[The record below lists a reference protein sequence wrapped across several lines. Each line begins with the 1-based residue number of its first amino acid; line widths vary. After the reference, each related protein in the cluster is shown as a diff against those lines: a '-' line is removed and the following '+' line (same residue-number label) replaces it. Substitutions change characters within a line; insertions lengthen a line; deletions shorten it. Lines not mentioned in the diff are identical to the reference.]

1 MGKNMQN
8 VPKLRF
14 RGFDEDWQQNRLE
27 ELFVF
32 LQNNTLSR
40 AELKQESG
48 IARNVHYGDVLIRYG
63 EVTRVDELVP
73 EYISNP
79 DIAERFKLSLL
90 SDGDIVFAD
99 TAEDETAGRCTEI
112 SETEGLKVI
121 SGLHTIPCHPLE
133 KFAYGFIG
141 FCLNASSFHNQ
152 LLPLMQGAKV
162 TSISKT
168 ALASAI
174 VRYPKE
180 KDEQKLVGN
189 TLMSV
194 NNLITLHQRKLSKL
208 QDLKNALLV
217 KMFPA
222 EGESVPAVRFKG
234 YEGAWEQRSWKDC
247 VDISTNMVDPT
258 SCEFNDLPHIG
269 PGNIESFTGQLMNN
283 IHTAAEDGVISGKFL
298 FQPGDIIYGKIRPN
312 LGKYVL
318 VDFKGLA
325 SADSYVLD
333 AKNHLNQSFL
343 YLVIQTGDFY
353 QYTVTMSM
361 RSGMPKVNREQLNE
375 YYFNAPSTDEQK
387 KIGNLIEKVRFLITL
402 HQRKLSKLK
411 DIKKALLN
419 NMFPGGDI

>member
-1 MGKNMQN
+1 MGKDMQN

-40 AELKQESG
+40 AELKQELG

-208 QDLKNALLV
+208 QDLKKALLV

-222 EGESVPAVRFKG
+222 ERENVPAVRFKG
-234 YEGAWEQRSWKDC
+234 YEDAWEQHKLGD
-247 VDISTNMVDPT
+247 VATEFIAGGDIDVKKIKEEGLYPVCANALTENGIVGYYSDRYRV
-258 SCEFNDLPHIG
+258 IG
-269 PGNIESFTGQLMNN
+269 PAVTITGRGDVGHAVARKYNFTPVVRL
-283 IHTAAEDGVISGKFL
+283 ISVKSNV
-298 FQPGDIIYGKIRPN
+298 D
-312 LGKYVL
+312 
-318 VDFKGLA
+318 VDFLSEAINKSKITVESTGVPQLTIPQA
-325 SADSYVLD
+325 SNIVI
-333 AKNHLNQSFL
+333 FL
-343 YLVIQTGDFY
+343 SSSDKECAI
-353 QYTVTMSM
+353 
-361 RSGMPKVNREQLNE
+361 
-375 YYFNAPSTDEQK
+375 
-387 KIGNLIEKVRFLITL
+387 IGNLFQKIDTLITL
-402 HQRKLSKLK
+402 HQRKLNKLK

>member
-1 MGKNMQN
+1 MAGKDMQK
-8 VPKLRF
+8 VPKLRV
-14 RGFDEDWQQNRLE
+14 RGFADDWEKRILARE
-27 ELFVF
+27 VSF
-32 LQNNTLSR
+32 S
-40 AELKQESG
+40 KGSG
-48 IARNVHYGDVLIRYG
+48 YSKA
-63 EVTRVDELVP
+63 
-73 EYISNP
+73 
-79 DIAERFKLSLL
+79 
-90 SDGDIVFAD
+90 DIVNEGLPLVLYGRLYTDYEAEITDVDTFASEKKGTVFSKGNEVIVPASGE
-99 TAEDETAGRCTEI
+99 TAEDIARASAVKMKGCML
-112 SETEGLKVI
+112 G
-121 SGLHTIPCHPLE
+121 GD
-133 KFAYGFIG
+133 
-141 FCLNASSFHNQ
+141 LNILVPKSNIDSTFLAI
-152 LLPLMQGAKV
+152 
-162 TSISKT
+162 SISHGAPSKK
-168 ALASAI
+168 LASMAQGKSVVHIHNSDIEQLEIPFPEYAEQVKI
-174 VRYPKE
+174 V
-180 KDEQKLVGN
+180 
-189 TLMSV
+189 SV
-194 NNLITLHQRKLSKL
+194 LRHLDSLAALHQRKLSKL

-217 KMFPA
+217 KMFTA

-375 YYFNAPSTDEQK
+375 YYFNAPSTDVQK